1 MDNLNFRIAQGST
14 PRLELELPF
23 QLPDSGVKAYV
34 TFSQGGVNVLE
45 YSYPSGSAT
54 PAIAGTG
61 ELNVDAHGRAGFI
74 LEMTQADTFS
84 LAAGDVELQ
93 VRLKTPDGVDTFEPL
108 VGEVMKAKKGGVIS

>member
-14 PRLELELPF
+14 PRLELEIPF

-45 YSYPSGSAT
+45 YALNGTPT

-61 ELNVDAHGRAGFI
+61 TLSVDSSDHSVLVLA
-74 LEMTQADTFS
+74 MTQSDT
-84 LAAGDVELQ
+84 LGLDAGDAELQ
-93 VRLKTPDGVDTFEPL
+93 VRLITPDGADTFAPI
-108 VGEVMKAKKGGVIS
+108 VGEIIKSKKGGVIS

>member
-23 QLPDSGVKAYV
+23 QLPDSGVKAFV

-45 YSYPSGSAT
+45 YGLNGTPT

-61 ELNVDAHGRAGFI
+61 TLSVDSSDMSMLI
-74 LEMTQADTFS
+74 LTMTQTDT
-84 LAAGDVELQ
+84 LGLEAGDIELQ

-108 VGEVMKAKKGGVIS
+108 VGEVIKGKKGGVIS

>member
-23 QLPDSGVKAYV
+23 SLPDSGVKAFV

-45 YSYPSGSAT
+45 YSYGGTAT

-61 ELNVDAHGRAGFI
+61 ELTVDSSDMSM
-74 LEMTQADTFS
+74 LLLTMTQSDTLS
-84 LAAGDVELQ
+84 LAAGDIELQ
-93 VRLKTPDGVDTFEPL
+93 VRLKTPDGVDTFDPL